1 MKTIFQRTEITE
13 PAMFSPSDTTP
24 KIEGF
29 PEICVS
35 TFSRRFFE
43 KFITLDNVEKI
54 AELHSVNV
62 DTPVYK
68 INYKGKDIAF
78 YQSMVGAPA
87 CVGYFEEIIAMGAKK
102 FVLFGSCGVLNDAEV
117 DGRIMI
123 PVSAVRDEGT
133 SYHYAAPSAEIE
145 ADSRCVQVLE
155 NILKSRNCPY
165 VKGKTWTTDAFYR
178 ETLPIVRER
187 KAAGC
192 LTVEMECASML
203 AASRY
208 RNIPFIQFLFGADNL
223 SADTWDIRDLET
235 AGLAG
240 TEKYMVLAFEC
251 GLGL

>member
-13 PAMFSPSDTTP
+13 PAMFSPSDTTQ

-43 KFITLDNVEKI
+43 KFVTLDNVEKI

-145 ADSRCVQVLE
+145 ADPRCKE
-155 NILKSRNCPY
+155 
-165 VKGKTWTTDAFYR
+165 
-178 ETLPIVRER
+178 
-187 KAAGC
+187 AGC